1 MPSTRV
7 ALAALL
13 AMTLA
18 APALAQDKTKP
29 ADTASETMPV
39 ETAPAETAPAQT
51 TPADA
56 PAMLD
61 DLVATRINPNQITI
75 EFEYTG
81 GACEE
86 VGPAE
91 IGELV
96 DGTLAVTFP
105 TISTAEMCTMQAV
118 EIEVEQTIQAEHII
132 SRIDVTLT
140 APDGAVMATGSTD
153 IDQD

>member
-1 MPSTRV
+1 MTAKPIGLLFATALV
-7 ALAALL
+7 ALSLP
-13 AMTLA
+13 AM
-18 APALAQDKTKP
+18 AQDKTKP
-29 ADTASETMPV
+29 ADAATP
-39 ETAPAETAPAQT
+39 APAESTSEAQ
-51 TPADA
+51 PLND
-56 PAMLD
+56 LD
-61 DLVATRINPNQITI
+61 ATRINANQITI

-105 TISTAEMCTMQAV
+105 TISTAEVCTMQAV

-140 APDGAVMATGSTD
+140 APDGTVIGTGSTD
-153 IDQD
+153 VDHD